1 MRVCLPAPA
10 KSRGCSLGLEITR
23 ESTKRPLLE
32 GLRTQN
38 SGQRF
43 RSVDGT
49 PQTCSSNTWPV
60 AVRERRVQQ
69 RFGIGALT

>member
-23 ESTKRPLLE
+23 ESTKRPLLQ
-32 GLRTQN
+32 G
-38 SGQRF
+38 
-43 RSVDGT
+43 
-49 PQTCSSNTWPV
+49 PV

-69 RFGIGALT
+69 RFGIGALTQGRTTGSSSADRGNHRHIS